1 VDDRLQLPA
10 GTVLVGSYRIMRV
23 VGSGGFGITYEAED
37 TGLGAVVAIKE
48 YYPFDFG
55 DRDPAMSVGPKSE
68 RHKETFEWGR
78 SNFLR
83 EARTLA
89 RFDHPSIVRV
99 TRVFE
104 ANATAYMVMRFEH
117 GLSLEAWLAAL
128 RRPPTQ
134 AQMDRLAA
142 PLLEALQ
149 IIHAAD
155 FLHGDI
161 APDNILIRAD
171 GSPVLLDFGS
181 ARRAVAQ
188 MSRSVTGIVKAGYS
202 PHEQYSSDGRLLGPW
217 SDIYALG
224 GTFYRAVAGRPPEEA
239 TLRMSDDR
247 NVPAGEAAQGSYRA
261 SFLEAIDWSLS
272 LSPRDRP
279 ASIADWREALI
290 GGDRAQ
296 GPPLWQA
303 PKPPDAPGAPLGI
316 AELQQWTQLAAAAR
330 ADAVVAYGTGEA
342 RTRMPQQSP
351 HTMARAPGAAVA
363 MARPKWLPAA
373 AFAALGAILGLSL
386 LSRSV
391 RDALGQLMA
400 LLTFKIKAVHFMSLM
415 AGHEPSG
422 DVDLVDC
429 SVFSP
434 PAAAPGSTVLVQAFL
449 HVRSD
454 AARVSVLASLMDTA
468 TSLRGV
474 QTLQA
479 EIPRGAR
486 VDLMISGTGL
496 EIEEPVQSLV
506 WQGEPTFAQF
516 LVTLPGDS
524 ERTSYHPVIRM
535 VLDGK
540 LVGRVVFRLGVEAG
554 VREVASRPAGER
566 AGPYTYA
573 FVSYAAEDRKE
584 VLKRVQMLQATRTA
598 FFQDVLSLDPG
609 ARWTKELYKRIDK
622 CDLFL
627 LFWSSAAK
635 RSEWVIKEAEYAL
648 ARQSSDPAGGP
659 DIVPVTL
666 EGPPPVLPPDS
677 LRELHFNDRI
687 QYFIAGS

>member
-1 VDDRLQLPA
+1 LDDRLELPVN
-10 GTVLVGSYRIMRV
+10 TPLVGSYRIMRV
-23 VGSGGFGITYEAED
+23 VASGGFGITYEAED

-68 RHKETFEWGR
+68 RHKQTFEWGR
-78 SNFLR
+78 ANFLR

-128 RRPPTQ
+128 GRPPTQ
-134 AQMDRLAA
+134 EQLDGLAA
-142 PLLEALQ
+142 PLLDALQ

-161 APDNILIRAD
+161 APDNVLIRAD
-171 GSPVLLDFGS
+171 GTPVLLDFGS

-224 GTFYRAVAGRPPEEA
+224 GTLYRAVAGHPPEEA

-247 NVPAGEAAQGSYRA
+247 MVPMAQAAQASYRPG
-261 SFLEAIDWSLS
+261 FLNAIDWSLS

-279 ASIADWREALI
+279 GSIADWRKALL
-290 GGDRAQ
+290 GGDRARS
-296 GPPLWQA
+296 PPPWQ
-303 PKPPDAPGAPLGI
+303 PPRQSGTPETPLG
-316 AELQQWTQLAAAAR
+316 LSDMGQWSHLLAAAQ
-330 ADAVVAYGTGEA
+330 ADSLVAHGPVGA
-342 RTRMPQQSP
+342 STRMEPK
-351 HTMARAPGAAVA
+351 TINTVARAPAAAAKGSKVLPAVA
-363 MARPKWLPAA
+363 VAA
-373 AFAALGAILGLSL
+373 IGAMLGLSL

-391 RDALGQLMA
+391 RDALGQLLA
-400 LLTFKIKAVHFMSLM
+400 VLTFKLKAIHFMSLLP
-415 AGHEPSG
+415 GTEPS
-422 DVDLVDC
+422 DEVDLVEC

-434 PAAAPGSTVLVQAFL
+434 PAAQRGSTVLVQAFL

-468 TSLRGV
+468 TALKGV
-474 QTLQA
+474 QTLQT

-486 VDLMISGTGL
+486 VDLTISGAGL
-496 EIEEPVQSLV
+496 EIEEPMQSLI

-524 ERTSYHPVIRM
+524 ERQSYHPVIRM

-540 LVGRVVFRLGVEAG
+540 LVGRIVFHLAVDTA
-554 VREVASRPAGER
+554 VRPVSSRPSGER

-584 VLKRVQMLQATRTA
+584 VLKRVQMLDATRTA

-609 ARWTKELYKRIDK
+609 ARWTKELYRRIDK

-635 RSEWVIKEAEYAL
+635 QSEWVIREAEYAL
-648 ARQSSDPAGGP
+648 ARQARDPLGGP
-659 DIVPVTL
+659 DIVPVIL

-677 LRELHFNDRI
+677 LRHLHFNDRI

>member
-1 VDDRLQLPA
+1 MDDRLALPA
-10 GTVLVGSYRIMRV
+10 DTALVGSYRIMRV

-55 DRDPAMSVGPKSE
+55 DRDATMSVVPKSE
-68 RHKETFEWGR
+68 RHKQTFDWGR
-78 SNFLR
+78 ANFLR

-104 ANATAYMVMRFEH
+104 ANSTAYMVMRFEH
-117 GLSLEAWLAAL
+117 GLSLEAWLTAL
-128 RRPPTQ
+128 GRPPTQ
-134 AQMDRLAA
+134 EQLDLLAA
-142 PLLEALQ
+142 PLLDALQ
-149 IIHAAD
+149 MIHAAD

-171 GSPVLLDFGS
+171 GTPVLLDFGS
-181 ARRAVAQ
+181 ARRAVAE
-188 MSRSVTGIVKAGYS
+188 MSRSPTGIVKAGYS
-202 PHEQYSSDGRLLGPW
+202 PHEQYSSDGRLLGSW

-224 GTFYRAVAGRPPEEA
+224 GTFYRAVAGHPPEEA
-239 TLRMSDDR
+239 TLRLSEDR
-247 NVPAGEAAQGSYRA
+247 MAPAAQVAEASYRPG
-261 SFLEAIDWSLS
+261 FLNAIDWSLS
-272 LSPRDRP
+272 LSARDRP
-279 ASIADWREALI
+279 GSIAVWRDALL
-290 GGDRAQ
+290 GGDRTQ
-296 GPPLWQA
+296 SSPVWHPPRQSGIPGKPLDIADMRQWSQMVAAVQTDGLTPHDPA
-303 PKPPDAPGAPLGI
+303 PPKGTVRTMANAP
-316 AELQQWTQLAAAAR
+316 AAAAR
-330 ADAVVAYGTGEA
+330 AQA
-342 RTRMPQQSP
+342 RYSGSRL
-351 HTMARAPGAAVA
+351 
-363 MARPKWLPAA
+363 LPALA
-373 AFAALGAILGLSL
+373 IGAIGAIFGLSL

-391 RDALGQLMA
+391 RDALGQL
-400 LLTFKIKAVHFMSLM
+400 LAVINLKLNAIHFMSFLP
-415 AGHEPSG
+415 GKEPEAER
-422 DVDLVDC
+422 DLVDC

-434 PAAAPGSTVLVQAFL
+434 PAAQPGSTVLVQAFL
-449 HVRSD
+449 HVKGD
-454 AARVSVLASLMDTA
+454 ATRVSVLASLMDTA
-468 TSLRGV
+468 TALKGV
-474 QTLQA
+474 QTLQT

-486 VDLMISGTGL
+486 VDLTISGAGL
-496 EIEEPVQSLV
+496 EIEEPMQSLI

-524 ERTSYHPVIRM
+524 ERSSYHPVIRM

-540 LVGRVVFRLGVEAG
+540 LVGRIVFHLAVDAG
-554 VREVASRPAGER
+554 VREISSRPSGER

-584 VLKRVQMLQATRTA
+584 VLKRVQMLDATRTA

-648 ARQSSDPAGGP
+648 ARQERDPLDGP
-659 DIVPVTL
+659 DIVPVIL

-677 LRELHFNDRI
+677 LRHLHFNDRI
-687 QYFIAGS
+687 QYFIAAS

>member
-1 VDDRLQLPA
+1 LDDRLELPA

-68 RHKETFEWGR
+68 RHKQTFEWGR
-78 SNFLR
+78 ANFLR

-89 RFDHPSIVRV
+89 RFDHSSIVRV

-104 ANATAYMVMRFEH
+104 ANSTAYMVMRFEH
-117 GLSLEAWLAAL
+117 GLSLEAWLTAQ
-128 RRPPTQ
+128 RRPPSQ
-134 AQMDRLAA
+134 AQMDRLAT
-142 PLLEALQ
+142 PLLDALQ

-155 FLHGDI
+155 FQHGDI

-171 GSPVLLDFGS
+171 GTPVLLDFGS

-217 SDIYALG
+217 SDIYSLG
-224 GTFYRAVAGRPPEEA
+224 GTFYRAVAGHPPEEA

-247 NVPAGEAAQGSYRA
+247 IVPTAQAAQGGYRPD
-261 SFLEAIDWSLS
+261 FLAAIDWSLS

-279 ASIADWREALI
+279 ASIADWRKVLI

-296 GPPLWQA
+296 ASALWHA
-303 PKPPDAPGAPLGI
+303 PRPPDAPGAPLGI
-316 AELQQWTQLAAAAR
+316 ADLQQWAQLATAAR
-330 ADAVVAYGTGEA
+330 ADTVVAYGSGET
-342 RTRMPQQSP
+342 RTRMPERGPQ
-351 HTMARAPGAAVA
+351 TMARAPGAAVA

-373 AFAALGAILGLSL
+373 AFAALATILGLSL

-400 LLTFKIKAVHFMSLM
+400 LLTFKIKAIHFMSLA
-415 AGHEPSG
+415 AGTEPPG

-434 PAAAPGSTVLVQAFL
+434 PTAQPGGTVLVQAFL

-454 AARVSVLASLMDTA
+454 AGRVSVLASLMDTA
-468 TSLRGV
+468 TSLKGV
-474 QTLQA
+474 QTLQT
-479 EIPRGAR
+479 EIARGAR

-516 LVTLPGDS
+516 LLTVPK
-524 ERTSYHPVIRM
+524 EAEARSYHPVIRLIM
-535 VLDGK
+535 DGK
-540 LVGRVVFRLGVEAG
+540 LVGRIVFRLAVDA
-554 VREVASRPAGER
+554 AAAQTAARPAGER

-584 VLKRVQMLQATRTA
+584 VLKRVQMLDATRTA

-648 ARQSSDPAGGP
+648 ARQTRDPSGGP
-659 DIVPVTL
+659 DIVPVIL

-677 LRELHFNDRI
+677 LRHLHFNDRI

>member
-1 VDDRLQLPA
+1 MDDRLELPA

-68 RHKETFEWGR
+68 RHKQTFEWGR
-78 SNFLR
+78 ANFLR

-89 RFDHPSIVRV
+89 RFDHSSIVRV

-104 ANATAYMVMRFEH
+104 ANSTAYMVMRFEH
-117 GLSLEAWLAAL
+117 GLSLEAWLTAL
-128 RRPPTQ
+128 RRPPSQ
-134 AQMDRLAA
+134 AQMDRLAG
-142 PLLEALQ
+142 PLLDALQ

-171 GSPVLLDFGS
+171 GTPVLLDFGS

-217 SDIYALG
+217 SDIYSLG
-224 GTFYRAVAGRPPEEA
+224 GTFYRAVAGHPPEEA

-247 NVPAGEAAQGSYRA
+247 IVPTAQAAQGSYRPD
-261 SFLEAIDWSLS
+261 FLAAIDWSLS

-279 ASIADWREALI
+279 ASIADWRKVLI
-290 GGDRAQ
+290 GGEGAQ
-296 GPPLWQA
+296 ASALWHA
-303 PKPPDAPGAPLGI
+303 PRPPDAPGAPLGI
-316 AELQQWTQLAAAAR
+316 ADLQQWAQLAKAAR
-330 ADAVVAYGTGEA
+330 ADTVVAYGSGET
-342 RTRMPQQSP
+342 RTRMPERGPQ
-351 HTMARAPGAAVA
+351 TMARAPGAAVA

-373 AFAALGAILGLSL
+373 GVAALATILGLSL

-400 LLTFKIKAVHFMSLM
+400 LLTFKIKAVHFMSLA
-415 AGHEPSG
+415 AGTEPPA

-449 HVRSD
+449 HIRSD
-454 AARVSVLASLMDTA
+454 AGRVSVLASLMDTA
-468 TSLRGV
+468 TSLKGV

-486 VDLMISGTGL
+486 VDLTISGAGL
-496 EIEEPVQSLV
+496 DIEEPVQSLV

-516 LVTLPGDS
+516 LVTLPADS
-524 ERTSYHPVIRM
+524 ERSSYHPVIRM

-540 LVGRVVFRLGVEAG
+540 LVGRIVFRLAAEAG
-554 VREVASRPAGER
+554 VREVGSRPSGER

-584 VLKRVQMLQATRTA
+584 VLKRVQMLDATRTA

-648 ARQSSDPAGGP
+648 ARQTRDPTGGP
-659 DIVPVTL
+659 DIVPVIL

-677 LRELHFNDRI
+677 LRHLHFNDRI
-687 QYFIAGS
+687 RYFIAGS